1 MASKVSRPERR
12 QRPDH
17 RPRVLAVDDDENNL
31 LAIESVIEDI
41 AEVVRAG
48 SGEEALRHLL
58 RDEFAVILLDIF
70 LPGIDGYETAHFIRQ
85 RERSKT
91 IPIIFLT
98 AVNRGPDH
106 MLQGYAMGA
115 VDYVIKPFEPLM
127 LRSKVSVFVELFEMT
142 RQIRENSELA
152 HKLLNDNLRIQTER
166 LHAEQALRKAEERQ
180 ALILRSLP
188 IALFVEPLHIE
199 GGARSFVSGDL
210 YALTGFDEERLH
222 GNPAFW
228 AERIH
233 DDDRER
239 VVASRAASAERGTLA
254 VEYRWHCADG
264 QYRHF
269 LEQAVLLHGDG
280 DSAPEIAGT
289 LLDVTERR
297 SLESQLVQAQK
308 MDAIGKLTGGVAHD
322 FNNLLAA
329 VLGGLSLIERK
340 APLDAEVSNIVA
352 MTRQAAERGS
362 DLVKRLLAFSRRQDL
377 SPSIISLPDLQQTVS
392 ELLAHILGGLVQVE
406 WSKSEPVWCAVADR
420 NQLELAIIN
429 LVVNARD
436 AMPNGGVIHIDV
448 ANRTVDRAAR
458 DGLAEGEYVVISVRD
473 TGCGIAAAEL
483 ERVIE
488 PFYTTKPVGKG
499 TGLGL
504 SMVYGFARQSG
515 GALHIDSVPGEGTQ
529 VDIWL
534 PRAASVAH
542 EGDPAEQSPAASVRH
557 MSDRPRAILVVDDHD
572 QVRFTTAAMLRE
584 LGHKVTEAAGGAEAL
599 KVIEKDPDGV
609 DLVLTDYAMPAITG
623 LELIRIARNS
633 RPRLPA
639 IIMTGFADVDT
650 IGDRPRD
657 VEILSKPLEPAAL
670 SVAIATAL
678 EPGRLP

>member
-1 MASKVSRPERR
+1 MESKVSELE
-12 QRPDH
+12 QRPSPNH

-31 LAIESVIEDI
+31 LAIETVIEDI

-70 LPGIDGYETAHFIRQ
+70 LPGIDGYETAHIIRQ
-85 RERSKT
+85 RERSKR

-98 AVNRGPDH
+98 AVNREPDH
-106 MLQGYAMGA
+106 MLHGYAMGA
-115 VDYVIKPFEPLM
+115 VDYVIKPFEPLV

-142 RQIRENSELA
+142 RRIRENSELA
-152 HKLLNDNLRIQTER
+152 QKLLNDNLHIQAER

-188 IALFVEPLHIE
+188 IALFVEPLHTE
-199 GGARSFVSGDL
+199 GRAPRFVSGDL
-210 YALTGFDEERLH
+210 YALTGFDEERLRA
-222 GNPAFW
+222 NPAFW
-228 AERIH
+228 VERIH
-233 DDDRER
+233 DDDRDR
-239 VVASRAASAERGTLA
+239 VLAARAASAQHGTLA
-254 VEYRWHCADG
+254 IEYRWQCSDG

-269 LEQAVLLHGDG
+269 LEQAVLLDSDG
-280 DSAPEIAGT
+280 DSVPEIAGT

-297 SLESQLVQAQK
+297 SLESQLIQAQK
-308 MDAIGKLTGGVAHD
+308 MDALGKLTGGVAHD

-329 VLGGLSLIERK
+329 VLGGMSLIERK
-340 APLDAEVSNIVA
+340 APLNTDVSNIVA
-352 MTRQAAERGS
+352 MTRQAAERGI

-377 SPSIISLPDLQQTVS
+377 SPSIISALDLRQTVS
-392 ELLAHILGGLVQVE
+392 ELLAHVLGDLVQVE
-406 WSKSEPVWCAVADR
+406 WSVSEPAWCAMADR

-436 AMPNGGVIHIDV
+436 AIPNGGVIQIDV
-448 ANRTVDRAAR
+448 SNRVIDTGAH
-458 DGLAEGEYVVISVRD
+458 DGLVSGEYVVISVRD
-473 TGCGIAAAEL
+473 KGCGIPAAEL

-515 GALHIDSVPGEGTQ
+515 GALRIHSVPDEGTQ

-534 PRAASVAH
+534 PRAADNEHGSGPDERSSAS
-542 EGDPAEQSPAASVRH
+542 SPRQVT
-557 MSDRPRAILVVDDHD
+557 DRPSAILVVDDHE
-572 QVRFTTAAMLRE
+572 QVLFTTAALLRD
-584 LGHKVTEAAGGAEAL
+584 LGHNVTEASGGAEAL
-599 KVIEKDPDGV
+599 KVIEEDPYGV

-639 IIMTGFADVDT
+639 IIMTAFADVAI

-657 VEILSKPLEPAAL
+657 VEILSKPLEPGVL